1 MSQPSDA
8 ASPTTA
14 DTAERH
20 SVLFTE
26 LVLQQANLAA
36 ACLGQAPNP
45 ETGRTE
51 VNLEAASLFI
61 DTLEMLEAKTRGN
74 LTPDE
79 ARFLAD
85 TLTGLRLAFVQA
97 TQRPPAPG
105 TGPAPAESAQAGA
118 TPAGAPR
125 TEAPASTPPPAA
137 ESAPRQEEGGSGKRF
152 VKRY

>member
-1 MSQPSDA
+1 MSQPSDT

-20 SVLFTE
+20 SVLFTG
-26 LVLQQANLAA
+26 LVLQQANLAS
-36 ACLGQAPNP
+36 ACLGQVPNP

-97 TQRPPAPG
+97 ARRPPASAAG
-105 TGPAPAESAQAGA
+105 SAAAGPAHAEAAQAGA
-118 TPAGAPR
+118 PRPEATAP
-125 TEAPASTPPPAA
+125 PPPPAA
-137 ESAPRQEEGGSGKRF
+137 ESAPRPEEGGSGKRF

>member
-8 ASPTTA
+8 ASPTHA

-20 SVLFTE
+20 AVLFTG

-36 ACLGQAPNP
+36 ACLGQVPHP

-74 LTPDE
+74 LAPDE

-85 TLTGLRLAFVQA
+85 TLTSLRLAFVQA
-97 TQRPPAPG
+97 AERPPASAAG
-105 TGPAPAESAQAGA
+105 SAQAAPTQAGT

-125 TEAPASTPPPAA
+125 TEAAASPPPPST